1 MRHRAG
7 IVLYCKET
15 KEVLLIRRIRDG
27 KEYYIVAGGGVQEGE
42 TFEQTAYR
50 EIQEELGVT
59 VDNMRPLFARNCK
72 DGSVEVYWLSY
83 TDRLEIDGIQGEEKE
98 IWSENNQY
106 YPEWIPVNKLNDI
119 LIYQEEIK
127 SVHFE

>member
-27 KEYYIVAGGGVQEGE
+27 KEYYIVAGGGVEEGE

-59 VDNMRPLFARNCK
+59 VDNMRPLLQEIAKTAVSKCI
-72 DGSVEVYWLSY
+72 GCLIL
-83 TDRLEIDGIQGEEKE
+83 TDWR
-98 IWSENNQY
+98 
-106 YPEWIPVNKLNDI
+106 
-119 LIYQEEIK
+119 
-127 SVHFE
+127 

>member
-72 DGSVEVYWLSY
+72 DGSVEVYDCQKIS
-83 TDRLEIDGIQGEEKE
+83 TRR
-98 IWSENNQY
+98 
-106 YPEWIPVNKLNDI
+106 
-119 LIYQEEIK
+119 
-127 SVHFE
+127 HRCCF